1 VKQKIGE
8 AECPDCGFKNCDV
21 GLDKKQHPYRVC
33 WGDEC
38 GGSQFFTHGR
48 KPRVRSLLSTYR
60 PLDGKPTADELR
72 AKYDL
77 LPAAPKPA
85 AKPAP
90 VVAVVKA
97 SKDTP
102 PVQRKGWFGAT
113 VLDDDRSST

>member
-21 GLDKKQHPYRVC
+21 GLDKKEHPYRVC

-48 KPRVRSLLSTYR
+48 KPRVRSLLATYR
-60 PLDGKPTADELR
+60 PLPGKPTADELR

-77 LPAAPKPA
+77 IPAPKPA
-85 AKPAP
+85 AKPPAPAP
-90 VVAVVKA
+90 VAKPA
-97 SKDTP
+97 PAPAPAK
-102 PVQRKGWFGAT
+102 RKGWFGAT
-113 VLDDDRSST
+113 VLDDDRSAT